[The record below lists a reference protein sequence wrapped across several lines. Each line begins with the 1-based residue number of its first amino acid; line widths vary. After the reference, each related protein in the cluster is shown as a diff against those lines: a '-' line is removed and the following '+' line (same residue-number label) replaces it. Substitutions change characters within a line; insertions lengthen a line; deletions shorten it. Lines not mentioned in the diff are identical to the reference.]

1 MGIKSLFGFGQARDK
16 PVRNYS
22 NGEYTFNHLSN
33 EKTKFEKKFYYAH
46 GGNFVKETSTANSKY
61 ENSNGITDY
70 NALNFYGNYNNTW
83 GKHEVTVM
91 GGFNQESS
99 DYRYAEMSRMNMIN
113 EDLPSISQSTGDYFA
128 KDKFERYTVRGLFY
142 RINYSFAGKYLLETN
157 GRYDGSSKFPKNSR
171 FGFFPSVSAGWR
183 ISEETF
189 ELCSFELE
197 IAWFLG

>member
-1 MGIKSLFGFGQARDK
+1 M
-16 PVRNYS
+16 
-22 NGEYTFNHLSN
+22 
-33 EKTKFEKKFYYAH
+33 
-46 GGNFVKETSTANSKY
+46 
-61 ENSNGITDY
+61 
-70 NALNFYGNYNNTW
+70 NFYANYNNSW
-83 GKHEVTVM
+83 GKHDVTVM

-171 FGFFPSVSAGWR
+171 FGFFLRFPPDGVSAR
-183 ISEETF
+183 KR
-189 ELCSFELE
+189 L
-197 IAWFLG
+197 

>member
-1 MGIKSLFGFGQARDK
+1 M
-16 PVRNYS
+16 
-22 NGEYTFNHLSN
+22 
-33 EKTKFEKKFYYAH
+33 
-46 GGNFVKETSTANSKY
+46 KEVSTANSKY
-61 ENSNGITDY
+61 EYSNGITDY
-70 NALNFYGNYNNTW
+70 NALNFYANYNNSW
-83 GKHEVTVM
+83 GKHDVTVM

-171 FGFFPSVSAGWR
+171 FRRMAYQRGSVY
-183 ISEETF
+183 ETF